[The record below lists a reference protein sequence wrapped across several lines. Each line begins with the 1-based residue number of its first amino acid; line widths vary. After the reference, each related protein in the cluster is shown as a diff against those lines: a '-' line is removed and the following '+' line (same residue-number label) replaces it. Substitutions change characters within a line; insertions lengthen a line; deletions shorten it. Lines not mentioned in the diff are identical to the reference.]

1 MRAIRENPPAKD
13 IDGVKRRTRSGM
25 GRCQGGFCQPFVAE
39 LIAKE
44 RKIPLEQVTKNGK
57 GSHIL
62 TGVSK

>member
-1 MRAIRENPPAKD
+1 LRAIRENPPAKD

-44 RKIPLEQVTKNGK
+44 RGIELEEVTKNGK
-57 GSHIL
+57 GSKLL
-62 TGVSK
+62 TGVTK